1 MAQEASNPHCMEMP
15 ATEGGRRKWCK
26 EAPES
31 GALMLVVTLCRP
43 NNQASGVTDRGI
55 SDPGSWRGS
64 GKLCVGSELYRRLVS
79 PFSRLIRSKAHQHT
93 LHASRAA
100 CWARQ
105 VL

>member
-43 NNQASGVTDRGI
+43 NNNAHCCYPTPTSSQA
-55 SDPGSWRGS
+55 W
-64 GKLCVGSELYRRLVS
+64 E
-79 PFSRLIRSKAHQHT
+79 A
-93 LHASRAA
+93 
-100 CWARQ
+100 
-105 VL
+105 